1 MIAKLT
7 GVLEESELTSVLV
20 DVNGVGYE
28 LAVPISTHE
37 MLPRHGGIVSLFTH
51 LHVREDALQL
61 YGFGTKKERGLF
73 LLLMTVSGIGTRIA
87 LNIIS
92 CMSVDQ
98 FCRNILDGDLKALS
112 KVNGI
117 GKRSAERLIL
127 ELKGKVGELSPA
139 AAFGGETSGGDLSQ
153 AAQDAVTAL
162 ETLGFKAESARK
174 AVKACLKNDAASSGT
189 AESLIRKALGLLNS

>member
-7 GVLEESELTSVLV
+7 GVLDECELTSVLV

-28 LAVPISTHE
+28 LAVPISTYD
-37 MLPRHGGIVSLFTH
+37 MLPRPGGSVSLFTH

-61 YGFGTKKERGLF
+61 YGFATKKERGLF
-73 LLLMTVSGIGTRIA
+73 VLLMTVSGIGTRIA
-87 LNIIS
+87 LNILS
-92 CMSVDQ
+92 CMSVDR
-98 FCRNILDGDLKALS
+98 FCQNILESDLKALS

-139 AAFGGETSGGDLSQ
+139 AAFGGETSSGDLSQ

-162 ETLGFKAESARK
+162 ETLGFKTESARK
-174 AVKACLKNDAASSGT
+174 AVRACLENGDASAET
-189 AESLIRKALGLLNS
+189 AEGLIRKALGLLNS